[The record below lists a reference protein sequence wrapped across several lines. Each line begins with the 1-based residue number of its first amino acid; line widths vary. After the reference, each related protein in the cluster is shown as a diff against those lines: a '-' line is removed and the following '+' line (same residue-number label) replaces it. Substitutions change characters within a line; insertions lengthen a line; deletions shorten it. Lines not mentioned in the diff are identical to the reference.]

1 MRRTL
6 ADVETQISN
15 FSRRDAKIAEDAEEE
30 RDQGLGTREEE
41 GNVQLSNYAPPLAF
55 FAYPALL
62 REFPQYCIIFYT
74 S

>member
-15 FSRRDAKIAEDAEEE
+15 FSRRDARIAEDAEEE

-41 GNVQLSNYAPPLAF
+41 GNV
-55 FAYPALL
+55 
-62 REFPQYCIIFYT
+62 
-74 S
+74 